1 MSAALTS
8 PTRPSAVARFWRRVW
23 LAFRIK
29 SAERD
34 YRALAEQMQRDLL
47 QLEAWSKQIA
57 IWRAE
62 AAYHQEPTK
71 EGS

>member
-8 PTRPSAVARFWRRVW
+8 PARPTPLARFWRRVW
-23 LAFRIK
+23 LAYRVTQ
-29 SAERD
+29 AEKD

-47 QLEAWSKQIA
+47 QLEVYSKQIA

-62 AAYHQEPTK
+62 IAYHQEPTK